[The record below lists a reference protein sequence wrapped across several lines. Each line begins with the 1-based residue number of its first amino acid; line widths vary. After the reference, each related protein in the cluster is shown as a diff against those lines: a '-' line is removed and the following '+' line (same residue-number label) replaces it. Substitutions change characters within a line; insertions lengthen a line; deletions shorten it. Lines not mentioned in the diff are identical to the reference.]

1 MKKHYIVKVMGNEFN
16 EVWILQDVIRGFDTI
31 EMTYTY
37 KYQFTSSYD
46 LALKIEDKEEAERL
60 ANMVNGEVILRD
72 KPLLVD
78 FSLGG

>member
-1 MKKHYIVKVMGNEFN
+1 MEKHYIVKVMGNEFN
-16 EVWILQDVIRGFDTI
+16 EVWILQDVIREFDAI
-31 EMTYTY
+31 EMTYTH

-46 LALKIEDKEEAERL
+46 LALKIKDKEEAERL
-60 ANMVNGEVILRD
+60 ANMVNGEAILRD